1 MVPSGVTAIMT
12 REELAGY
19 PRFPLARPTVTNS
32 RNSGSLQ
39 AMVEKMAREISAGG
53 VVLRNRSERWW
64 MAAIELPHQPRATPP
79 DAAKPAPRGARPTLC
94 LPKGLVDAG
103 EKPLTAA
110 LREVREETGIT
121 AELVTKLG
129 DSKYVYVRSWG
140 DRQKVFKIVSFY
152 LLRYQSGRIDDV
164 TPAMRIEVARARWIP
179 LQDAPALLAYKGEK
193 EMSRRALAYL
203 REHPDLS
210 SPPGQAPPATGS
222 PRKAPRR

>member
-1 MVPSGVTAIMT
+1 MA
-12 REELAGY
+12 
-19 PRFPLARPTVTNS
+19 
-32 RNSGSLQ
+32 
-39 AMVEKMAREISAGG
+39 EKMAREISAGG
-53 VVLRNRSERWW
+53 VVLRNRSEQWW
-64 MAAIELPHQPRATPP
+64 MAAIELPQQPRAATP
-79 DAAKPAPRGARPTLC
+79 DAAKPAARGAKPTLC

-110 LREVREETGIT
+110 LREVREETGIS

-164 TPAMRIEVARARWIP
+164 TAAMRIEVARARWIP
-179 LQDAPALLAYKGEK
+179 LQDAPKLLAYKGEK
-193 EMSRRALAYL
+193 EMARRALDYVT
-203 REHPDLS
+203 RHPDLA
-210 SPPGQAPPATGS
+210 SPPARPAAPAAGR